1 MNGSINFLHTQN
13 RAYDQPS
20 IDEIGAPS
28 IDGHRELGGRTFDQ
42 NRRRRLR
49 WERRD
54 EYDIYRDENG
64 YARAAYGIIIH
75 VSRENIRAILERAAM
90 VGHTHISLPEYAELD
105 DVYYPL
111 NDSIE
116 RLTTRMDE
124 LKEEIDMIRRQN
136 AILSEASIDGLTRA
150 LIDGRYTHLQ
160 GKLVIMKLLEDK
172 LDEINFSQDLMR
184 EDAEETI
191 YAKLRMQQGCIGNLQ
206 NRMHVIG
213 VDKEVLKNQWTRGD
227 EAIRSFIGTWFQMS
241 KDDVDT

>member
-1 MNGSINFLHTQN
+1 MIQEQHAIGAGTSKSIDADT
-13 RAYDQPS
+13 QPS
-20 IDEIGAPS
+20 IDA
-28 IDGHRELGGRTFDQ
+28 
-42 NRRRRLR
+42 RLASFKDR
-49 WERRD
+49 LQSF
-54 EYDIYRDENG
+54 
-64 YARAAYGIIIH
+64 AYK
-75 VSRENIRAILERAAM
+75 
-90 VGHTHISLPEYAELD
+90 LD

-150 LIDGRYTHLQ
+150 LIVGRYTHLQ

-184 EDAEETI
+184 EDVEETI

-213 VDKEVLKNQWTRGD
+213 VDKEILKNQWTRGD